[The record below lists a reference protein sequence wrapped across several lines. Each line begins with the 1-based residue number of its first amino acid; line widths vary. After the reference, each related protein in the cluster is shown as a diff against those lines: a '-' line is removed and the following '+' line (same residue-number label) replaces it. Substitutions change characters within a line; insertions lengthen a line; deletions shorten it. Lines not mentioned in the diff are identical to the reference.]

1 MTFGSLKGCFISLL
15 LERMFKSAQSVR
27 KNWLDLVRAIV
38 FINIRNAFSCHGVE
52 MDNLYSEFI
61 LFFKISRIAKVSLEA
76 NFYLKKK
83 KKTSFESLQ
92 SAKEQNFHSVRRGV
106 RSFGSF
112 PKMARVRSERS
123 TRDETRSLAKAAE
136 LSARKRRFLAK

>member
-83 KKTSFESLQ
+83 KKNILRKFTVSQRAKFSLGATGCSFVW
-92 SAKEQNFHSVRRGV
+92 K
-106 RSFGSF
+106 F
-112 PKMARVRSERS
+112 PKNGASS
-123 TRDETRSLAKAAE
+123 
-136 LSARKRRFLAK
+136 